1 MNPIKI
7 IRYDESNPNVEALK
21 GQYGQYGDI
30 SYSLTIIKNQ
40 LFINLYEGCNISIT
54 LPNVHNGFIT
64 TSKNR
69 IIKIKD
75 SILTAKLDT
84 DESASGVLTLLKW
97 N

>member
-1 MNPIKI
+1 MTPIKI
-7 IRYDESNPNVEALK
+7 IRYDESNRNIEAIK
-21 GQYGQYGDI
+21 GQYGQYGDT
-30 SYSLTIIKNQ
+30 SYSLTIIKNL
-40 LFINLYEGCNISIT
+40 LFISLYEGCNISIT